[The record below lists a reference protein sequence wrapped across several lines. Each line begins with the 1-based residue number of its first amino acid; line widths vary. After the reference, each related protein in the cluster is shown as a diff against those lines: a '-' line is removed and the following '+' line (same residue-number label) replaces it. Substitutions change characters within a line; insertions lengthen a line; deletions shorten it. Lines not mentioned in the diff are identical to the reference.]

1 VSKNTLALGVLSVKS
16 EYPVLAAAKYTEV
29 RWVIKLSYSTNGLV
43 NLSLMDAI
51 DAVEKAGYPGIELA
65 FHMEQFNPFEMSEDD
80 LLALRQRFANSNI
93 KPSCIATPTLFFLA
107 DRPHDPSAMCVD
119 LAGRKQ
125 RIKLIKEG
133 IKLAR
138 ALDVKIVSF
147 GSGFIRDDHVANPQ
161 VDPEALLIDS
171 IRECVAFI
179 GDDDIVLTIEP
190 EPGMF
195 IETIAQGVALIEKV
209 NLDKFRLHIDICHAY
224 CSDQN
229 YVDAIA
235 GAAHLT
241 KYLHVSDTT
250 AGYNLKIL
258 HYEDGLTL
266 DFDFASYLLYFPDT
280 ADFLLLE
287 RNRAAYFYDQTPNR
301 EQIQAIAGRL
311 NEAPEVVFV
320 PFDQLPQ
327 ESSSYDDEIFTY
339 ALSVPKL
346 SFYVLDRAKPI
357 IHYLR
362 QQDRRDQGLPYM
374 DKMVANSLTGKVHF
388 HIIPGEGEIDFAGCF
403 KAAVD
408 NGFDGYATVE
418 LYHHID
424 GWEQAVNTSYQQL
437 SKCL

>member
-1 VSKNTLALGVLSVKS
+1 
-16 EYPVLAAAKYTEV
+16 
-29 RWVIKLSYSTNGLV
+29 VIELSYSTNGLV

-65 FHMEQFNPFEMSEDD
+65 FHMDQFNPFEMSEEK
-80 LLALRQRFANSNI
+80 LLALRQRFESSNI

-147 GSGFIRDDHVANPQ
+147 GSGFIRDDHVNNPHI
-161 VDPEALLIDS
+161 DPEALLIDS
-171 IRECVAFI
+171 VRECVEFI
-179 GDDDIVLTIEP
+179 GDDDIILTIEP

-224 CSDQN
+224 CSDED
-229 YVDAIA
+229 YVNAI
-235 GAAHLT
+235 GKAAHLT

-250 AGYNLKIL
+250 EGYNLKIL
-258 HYEDGLTL
+258 QMADKLDL
-266 DFDFASYLLYFPDT
+266 DFNFASYLIYFPDT
-280 ADFLLLE
+280 ADFLLLD
-287 RNRAAYFYDQTPNR
+287 NDRAAYFYDQTPDK
-301 EQIQAIAGRL
+301 IKVDAIAKEL
-311 NEAPEVVFV
+311 NGAVDVVYV
-320 PFDQLPQ
+320 PYDQLPQ
-327 ESSSYDDEIFTY
+327 ESSSFDDEIFTY
-339 ALSVPKL
+339 VLSVPKL

-362 QQDRRDQGLPYM
+362 QADRRDQGLPYM

-388 HIIPGEGEIDFAGCF
+388 HIIPGDGEIDFVGCF

-408 NGFDGYATVE
+408 NGFSGYATVE

-424 GWEQAVNTSYQQL
+424 SWEEAVSRSYNRL
-437 SKCL
+437 SECL

>member
-1 VSKNTLALGVLSVKS
+1 M
-16 EYPVLAAAKYTEV
+16 
-29 RWVIKLSYSTNGLV
+29 IKLSYSTNGLV

-65 FHMEQFNPFEMSEDD
+65 FHMDQFNPFELSDDD
-80 LLALRQRFANSNI
+80 LAALRQRFDNSDI

-138 ALDVKIVSF
+138 ALNVKIVSF
-147 GSGFIRDDHVANPQ
+147 GSGFIRDDHVNNPH

-179 GDDDIVLTIEP
+179 GDDDIILTIEP

-209 NLDKFRLHIDICHAY
+209 DLDKFRLHIDICHAY
-224 CSDQN
+224 CSDEN

-250 AGYNLKIL
+250 EGYNLKIL
-258 HYEDGLTL
+258 EMADDLDL
-266 DFDFASYLLYFPDT
+266 DFDFANYLIYFPQT
-280 ADFLLLE
+280 ADFLLLDS
-287 RNRAAYFYDQTPNR
+287 RRAAYFYDQAPDR
-301 EQIQAIAGRL
+301 EQIERL
-311 NEAPEVVFV
+311 AKKLNGATDVVYV
-320 PFDQLPQ
+320 PYANLPQ

-339 ALSVPKL
+339 ALSIPKL

-362 QQDRRDQGLPYM
+362 QADRRDQGLPYM

-388 HIIPGEGEIDFAGCF
+388 HIIPGDGEIDFVACF
-403 KAAVD
+403 KAALD

-424 GWEQAVNTSYQQL
+424 AWEQAVSRSYQAL
-437 SKCL
+437 SKCLP

>member
-1 VSKNTLALGVLSVKS
+1 M
-16 EYPVLAAAKYTEV
+16 
-29 RWVIKLSYSTNGLV
+29 IKLSYSTNGLV

-65 FHMEQFNPFEMSEDD
+65 FHIDQFNPFEMSEAD
-80 LLALRQRFANSNI
+80 LRALRQRFESSAI

-125 RIKLIKEG
+125 RIKLIKAG
-133 IKLAR
+133 ITLAR

-147 GSGFIRDDHVANPQ
+147 GSGFIRDDHVNNPHI
-161 VDPEALLIDS
+161 DPEALLIDS
-171 IRECVAFI
+171 VRECVEFI
-179 GDDDIVLTIEP
+179 GDDDITLTIEP

-195 IETIAQGVALIEKV
+195 VETIAQGVALIEKI

-224 CSDQN
+224 CSDEN
-229 YVDAIA
+229 YVNAIA
-235 GAAHLT
+235 KAAHLT

-250 AGYNLKIL
+250 QGYNLKIL
-258 HYEDGLTL
+258 QMSDELDL
-266 DFDFASYLLYFPDT
+266 DFDFASYLIYFPNT
-280 ADFLLLE
+280 ANFLFLDKT
-287 RNRAAYFYDQTPNR
+287 RAAYFYDRDADTANIGR
-301 EQIQAIAGRL
+301 IAAAL
-311 NEAPEVVFV
+311 NGAAEVVYV
-320 PFDQLPQ
+320 LYDQLPQ

-339 ALSVPKL
+339 ALSIPKL

-362 QQDRRDQGLPYM
+362 QTDRRDQGLPYM

-388 HIIPGEGEIDFAGCF
+388 HIIPGDGEIDFVACF
-403 KAAVD
+403 KAALD

-424 GWEQAVNTSYQQL
+424 AWEQAVSRSYQAL

>member
-1 VSKNTLALGVLSVKS
+1 M
-16 EYPVLAAAKYTEV
+16 
-29 RWVIKLSYSTNGLV
+29 IKLSYSTNGLV

-51 DAVEKAGYPGIELA
+51 DAVEAAGYPGIELA
-65 FHMEQFNPFEMSEDD
+65 FHMKQFNPFEMSDD
-80 LLALRQRFANSNI
+80 ELFALRRRFDNSDI

-107 DRPHDPSAMCVD
+107 DRPHDPSAMCTD

-138 ALDVKIVSF
+138 ALDVNIVSF
-147 GSGFIRDDHVANPQ
+147 GSGFIRDEHMDNPHI
-161 VDPEALLIDS
+161 DPEALLIDS
-171 IRECVAFI
+171 IRECVEFI
-179 GDDDIVLTIEP
+179 GDDNITLTIEP

-195 IETIAQGVALIEKV
+195 IETIAQGVALIEKI

-224 CSDQN
+224 CSDDD
-229 YVDAIA
+229 YVNAIA
-235 GAAHLT
+235 KAAPLT

-250 AGYNLKIL
+250 EGYNLKIL
-258 HYEDGLTL
+258 EMANDLEL
-266 DFDFASYLLYFPDT
+266 DFDFASYLVYFPET
-280 ADFLLLE
+280 ADFLLLD
-287 RNRAAYFYDQTPNR
+287 RDRAVYFYDREPNADLSER
-301 EQIQAIAGRL
+301 INGTAKQL
-311 NEAPEVVFV
+311 NGVEKVVFI
-320 PFDQLPQ
+320 PYDELPQ

-339 ALSVPKL
+339 ALSIPKL

-362 QQDRRDQGLPYM
+362 QADRRDQGLPYM

-388 HIIPGEGEIDFAGCF
+388 HIIPGDGEIDFVGCF
-403 KAAVD
+403 RAAVD

-424 GWEQAVNTSYQQL
+424 NWEHAVTASYQHL

>member
-1 VSKNTLALGVLSVKS
+1 M
-16 EYPVLAAAKYTEV
+16 
-29 RWVIKLSYSTNGLV
+29 IKLSYSTNGLV

-51 DAVEKAGYPGIELA
+51 DAVEAAGYPGIELA
-65 FHMEQFNPFEMSEDD
+65 FHMDQFNPFEMGSDE
-80 LLALRQRFANSNI
+80 LLALRQRFENSAI

-138 ALDVKIVSF
+138 ALNVSIVSF
-147 GSGFIRDDHVANPQ
+147 GSGFIRDEHVDNPHL
-161 VDPEALLIDS
+161 DPEALLIDS
-171 IRECVAFI
+171 IRECVEFI
-179 GDDDIVLTIEP
+179 GDDDITLTIEP

-195 IETIAQGVALIEKV
+195 IETIAQGVALVEKV

-224 CSDQN
+224 CSDDD
-229 YVDAIA
+229 YVNAIA
-235 GAAHLT
+235 RAAPLT

-250 AGYNLKIL
+250 EGYNLKIL
-258 HYEDGLTL
+258 QMADDLAL
-266 DFDFASYLLYFPDT
+266 DFDFASYLIYFPET
-280 ADFLLLE
+280 ADFLLLDQT
-287 RNRAAYFYDQTPNR
+287 RAAYFYDQTPDR
-301 EQIQAIAGRL
+301 ELERKIRSIAQEL
-311 NEAPEVVFV
+311 NGAETVVFV
-320 PFDQLPQ
+320 AYDELPQ
-327 ESSSYDDEIFTY
+327 GASSYDDEIFTY
-339 ALSVPKL
+339 ALSIPKL

-362 QQDRRDQGLPYM
+362 QEDRRDQGLPYM

-388 HIIPGEGEIDFAGCF
+388 HIIPGDGEIDFVGCF
-403 KAAVD
+403 KAAVE

-424 GWEQAVNTSYQQL
+424 AWEQAVTTSYQHL

>member
-1 VSKNTLALGVLSVKS
+1 M
-16 EYPVLAAAKYTEV
+16 
-29 RWVIKLSYSTNGLV
+29 IKLSYSTNGLV

-65 FHMEQFNPFEMSEDD
+65 FHMDQFNPFEISDGD
-80 LLALRQRFANSNI
+80 LLALRQRFSNSNI

-133 IKLAR
+133 IDLAR
-138 ALDVKIVSF
+138 ALDVNIVSF
-147 GSGFIRDDHVANPQ
+147 GSGFIRDDHISNPH

-171 IRECVAFI
+171 IRECVAYI
-179 GDDDIVLTIEP
+179 GDDDIILTIEP

-195 IETIAQGVALIEKV
+195 IETIAQGVALIQKV

-224 CSDQN
+224 CSDEN
-229 YVDAIA
+229 YVEAIA

-250 AGYNLKIL
+250 EGYNLKIL
-258 HYEDGLTL
+258 QMADDLKL
-266 DFDFASYLLYFPDT
+266 DFNFASYLIYFPDT
-280 ADFLLLE
+280 ADFLFLDSS
-287 RNRAAYFYDQTPNR
+287 RAAYFYDKTPDR
-301 EQIQAIAGRL
+301 EKIERIASEL
-311 NEAPEVVFV
+311 NKAPEVVFV
-320 PFDQLPQ
+320 PYDQLPQ
-327 ESSSYDDEIFTY
+327 QSSSYDDEIFTY

-362 QQDRRDQGLPYM
+362 QTDRRAQGLPYM

-388 HIIPGEGEIDFAGCF
+388 HIIPGDGEIDFVSCF

-424 GWEQAVNTSYQQL
+424 AWEQAVSRSYEEL

>member
-1 VSKNTLALGVLSVKS
+1 
-16 EYPVLAAAKYTEV
+16 
-29 RWVIKLSYSTNGLV
+29 VIKLSYSTNGLV

-51 DAVEKAGYPGIELA
+51 DAVEAAGYPGIELA
-65 FHMEQFNPFEMSEDD
+65 FHMDQFNPFEISPDE
-80 LLALRQRFANSNI
+80 LLALRRRFDNSAI

-138 ALDVKIVSF
+138 ALDVNIVSF
-147 GSGFIRDDHVANPQ
+147 GSGFIRDEHVDNPHL
-161 VDPEALLIDS
+161 DPEALLIDS
-171 IRECVAFI
+171 IRECVEFI
-179 GDDDIVLTIEP
+179 GDDDITLTIEP

-195 IETIAQGVALIEKV
+195 IETIAQGIALVEKV
-209 NLDKFRLHIDICHAY
+209 DLDKFRLHIDICHAY
-224 CSDQN
+224 CSDDD
-229 YVDAIA
+229 YVNAIA
-235 GAAHLT
+235 RAAPLT

-250 AGYNLKIL
+250 EGYNLKIL
-258 HYEDGLTL
+258 QMADNLAL
-266 DFDFASYLLYFPDT
+266 DFDFASYLVYFPET
-280 ADFLLLE
+280 ADFLLLDPT
-287 RNRAAYFYDQTPNR
+287 RAAYFYDQTPDR
-301 EQIQAIAGRL
+301 ELEQKIRGIADKL
-311 NEAPEVVFV
+311 NGAQNVVFV
-320 PFDQLPQ
+320 AYDELPQ
-327 ESSSYDDEIFTY
+327 GSSSYDDEIFTY
-339 ALSVPKL
+339 ALSIPKL

-362 QQDRRDQGLPYM
+362 QADRGDQGLPYM

-388 HIIPGEGEIDFAGCF
+388 HIIPGDGEIDFVGCF
-403 KAAVD
+403 KAAVE

-424 GWEQAVNTSYQQL
+424 AWEQAVAASYQHL

>member
-1 VSKNTLALGVLSVKS
+1 
-16 EYPVLAAAKYTEV
+16 
-29 RWVIKLSYSTNGLV
+29 
-43 NLSLMDAI
+43 MDAI
-51 DAVEKAGYPGIELA
+51 DAVEAAGYPGIELA
-65 FHMEQFNPFEMSEDD
+65 FHMDQFNPFEMGSDE
-80 LLALRQRFANSNI
+80 LLALRQRFENSAI

-138 ALDVKIVSF
+138 ALNVSIVSF
-147 GSGFIRDDHVANPQ
+147 GSGFIRDEHVDNPHL
-161 VDPEALLIDS
+161 DPEALLIDS
-171 IRECVAFI
+171 IQECVEFI
-179 GDDDIVLTIEP
+179 GDDDITLTIEP

-195 IETIAQGVALIEKV
+195 IETIAQGVALVEKV

-224 CSDQN
+224 CSDDD
-229 YVDAIA
+229 YVNAIA
-235 GAAHLT
+235 RAAPLT

-250 AGYNLKIL
+250 EGYNLKIL
-258 HYEDGLTL
+258 QMADDLAL
-266 DFDFASYLLYFPDT
+266 DFDFASYLIYFPET
-280 ADFLLLE
+280 ADFLLLDQT
-287 RNRAAYFYDQTPNR
+287 RAAYFYDQTPER
-301 EQIQAIAGRL
+301 ELEQKIRAIARKL
-311 NEAPEVVFV
+311 NGAEKVVFV
-320 PFDQLPQ
+320 AYDELPQ

-339 ALSVPKL
+339 ALSIPKL

-362 QQDRRDQGLPYM
+362 QADRRDQGLPYM

-388 HIIPGEGEIDFAGCF
+388 HIIPGDGEIDFVGCF
-403 KAAVD
+403 KAAVE

-424 GWEQAVNTSYQQL
+424 AWEQAVTTSYQHL

>member
-1 VSKNTLALGVLSVKS
+1 M
-16 EYPVLAAAKYTEV
+16 
-29 RWVIKLSYSTNGLV
+29 IKLSYSTNGLV

-51 DAVEKAGYPGIELA
+51 DAVENAGYPGIELA
-65 FHMEQFNPFEMSEDD
+65 FHMDQFNPFEMSDDD
-80 LLALRQRFANSNI
+80 LLALRQRFESSNI
-93 KPSCIATPTLFFLA
+93 KPSCIATPTLLFLA

-147 GSGFIRDDHVANPQ
+147 GSGFIRDDHVNNPH

-179 GDDDIVLTIEP
+179 GNDDIILTIEP

-195 IETIAQGVALIEKV
+195 IETIAQGVALIQKV
-209 NLDKFRLHIDICHAY
+209 NLDKFRLHIDICHAF
-224 CSDQN
+224 CSDQD
-229 YVDAIA
+229 YVNAIA
-235 GAAHLT
+235 KAAHLT

-250 AGYNLKIL
+250 EGYNLKIL
-258 HYEDGLTL
+258 EIADKLSL
-266 DFDFASYLLYFPDT
+266 DFDFASYLIYFPDS
-280 ADFLLLE
+280 ADFLLLDGV
-287 RNRAAYFYDQTPNR
+287 RAAYFYDAEPDR
-301 EQIQAIAGRL
+301 DKIERL
-311 NEAPEVVFV
+311 AKALSNATEVVYV
-320 PFDQLPQ
+320 PYDQLPQ

-362 QQDRRDQGLPYM
+362 QSDRRDQGLPYM

-388 HIIPGEGEIDFAGCF
+388 HIIPGDGEIDFVGCF

-424 GWEQAVNTSYQQL
+424 AWEQAVSRSYQQL

>member
-1 VSKNTLALGVLSVKS
+1 MI
-16 EYPVLAAAKYTEV
+16 E
-29 RWVIKLSYSTNGLV
+29 LSYSTNGLV

-65 FHMEQFNPFEMSEDD
+65 FHMDQFNPFEMSDEE
-80 LLALRQRFANSNI
+80 LLALRQRFESSNI

-138 ALDVKIVSF
+138 ALDVRIVSF
-147 GSGFIRDDHVANPQ
+147 GSGFIRDDHVNNPHI
-161 VDPEALLIDS
+161 DPEALLIDS
-171 IRECVAFI
+171 VRECVEFI
-179 GDDDIVLTIEP
+179 GDDDIILTIEP

-224 CSDQN
+224 CSDED
-229 YVDAIA
+229 YVNAIA
-235 GAAHLT
+235 KAAHLT

-250 AGYNLKIL
+250 EGYNLKIL
-258 HYEDGLTL
+258 QMADNLDL
-266 DFDFASYLLYFPDT
+266 DFSFASYLLYFPET
-280 ADFLLLE
+280 ADFLLLDSD
-287 RNRAAYFYDQTPNR
+287 RAAYFYDQTPDK
-301 EQIQAIAGRL
+301 AKVDSIAKEL
-311 NEAPEVVFV
+311 NGAVEVVYV
-320 PFDQLPQ
+320 PYNQLPQ
-327 ESSSYDDEIFTY
+327 ESSSFDDEIFTY
-339 ALSVPKL
+339 VLSVPKL

-362 QQDRRDQGLPYM
+362 QADRRDQGLPYM

-388 HIIPGEGEIDFAGCF
+388 HIIPGDGEIDFVGCF

-408 NGFDGYATVE
+408 NGFSGYATVE

-424 GWEQAVNTSYQQL
+424 SWEEAVSRSYNRL
-437 SKCL
+437 SECL

>member
-1 VSKNTLALGVLSVKS
+1 M
-16 EYPVLAAAKYTEV
+16 
-29 RWVIKLSYSTNGLV
+29 IKLSYSTNGLV

-65 FHMEQFNPFEMSEDD
+65 FHIDQFNPFEMSDEE
-80 LLALRQRFANSNI
+80 LLTLRQRFESSNI

-138 ALDVKIVSF
+138 ALNVEIVSF
-147 GSGFIRDDHVANPQ
+147 GSGFIRDDHVNNPH

-179 GDDDIVLTIEP
+179 GDDDIILTIEP

-209 NLDKFRLHIDICHAY
+209 NLEKFRLHIDICHAY
-224 CSDQN
+224 CSDKD
-229 YVDAIA
+229 YVNAIA

-250 AGYNLKIL
+250 EGYNLKIL
-258 HYEDGLTL
+258 QMADNLDL
-266 DFDFASYLLYFPDT
+266 DFGFASYLIYFPES
-280 ADFLLLE
+280 ADFLFLDD
-287 RNRAAYFYDQTPNR
+287 NRAAYFYDGTPDR
-301 EQIQAIAGRL
+301 ALIDRL
-311 NEAPEVVFV
+311 AQGLNGAAEVIYL
-320 PFDQLPQ
+320 PYDQLPQ

-339 ALSVPKL
+339 ALSIPGL
-346 SFYVLDRAKPI
+346 NFYVLDRAKPI

-362 QQDRRDQGLPYM
+362 QTDRRDQGLPYM

-388 HIIPGEGEIDFAGCF
+388 HIIPGDGEIDFVACF

-424 GWEQAVNTSYQQL
+424 AWEQAVSRSYQQL

>member
-1 VSKNTLALGVLSVKS
+1 M
-16 EYPVLAAAKYTEV
+16 
-29 RWVIKLSYSTNGLV
+29 IKLSYSTNGLV
-43 NLSLMDAI
+43 NLNLMDAI
-51 DAVEKAGYPGIELA
+51 DAVEEAGYPGIELA
-65 FHMEQFNPFEMSEDD
+65 FHMDQFNPFEMSDDD
-80 LLALRQRFANSNI
+80 LLALRQRFENSDI

-125 RIKLIKEG
+125 RIKLIKAG

-138 ALDVKIVSF
+138 ALDVNIVSF
-147 GSGFIRDDHVANPQ
+147 GSGFIRDEHVNNPHL
-161 VDPEALLIDS
+161 DPEALLIDS
-171 IRECVAFI
+171 IRECVEFI
-179 GDDDIVLTIEP
+179 GDDDIILTIEP

-209 NLDKFRLHIDICHAY
+209 KLDKFRLHIDICHAY
-224 CSDQN
+224 CSDDDYIN
-229 YVDAIA
+229 AI
-235 GAAHLT
+235 GRAAPLT

-258 HYEDGLTL
+258 QMADDLAL
-266 DFDFASYLLYFPDT
+266 DFDFASYLIYFPET
-280 ADFLLLE
+280 ADFLLLDKT
-287 RNRAAYFYDQTPNR
+287 RAAYFYDRVPDKKLKQKIGDIAR
-301 EQIQAIAGRL
+301 EL
-311 NEAPEVVFV
+311 NGAQQLIYV
-320 PFDQLPQ
+320 PYDELPQ
-327 ESSSYDDEIFTY
+327 GSSSYDDEIFTY
-339 ALSVPKL
+339 ALSIPKL

-362 QQDRRDQGLPYM
+362 QADRRDQGLPYM
-374 DKMVANSLTGKVHF
+374 DKMVANSLTGNVHF
-388 HIIPGEGEIDFAGCF
+388 HIIPGDGEIDFVGSF

-424 GWEQAVNTSYQQL
+424 TWKQAVTASYQHL